1 MLLSSILFLLINV
14 EYISF
19 YYVFWGKRPN
29 GTYDRKMFISVCIS
43 VLLLV
48 ISMNIRDMDIL
59 CIPALLS
66 AIVITF
72 AMYRLSVSE
81 TVRLFIISFPLLSI
95 IESVFDFILLY
106 GVQLEEKY
114 VNIVYT
120 VIIIWI
126 IWIYF
131 LLLGRKI
138 DKDAFLLPAKM
149 NFVVACALFAIEA
162 MISYF
167 TFMII
172 EVILAEKEMIGL
184 GLVITGGGVIV
195 ILILLMI
202 YYFNEQ
208 NKYQLENAVLEKF
221 NEQQKDY
228 FEQLLKKEQGTRQF
242 RHDIIAELM
251 QIKNFCSKEEYAEL
265 ETYVEEM
272 LRDISAISKYDYDV
286 GNEIVNIILNYYLL
300 PIKEKCKIEV
310 KGYISDS
317 LDISGRDLCILAS
330 NLIKNAV
337 EAVEQVTDSE
347 KYIFFEIK
355 CGKLYLQMNMK
366 NTCSEENG
374 MIKDGKMLTT
384 KKDKENHGF
393 GLKNIENTV
402 RKYEGEATY
411 RKENGYF
418 VSEIR
423 IKNNRSSIN

>member
-1 MLLSSILFLLINV
+1 MFSGANV
-14 EYISF
+14 QMEHMT
-19 YYVFWGKRPN
+19 G
-29 GTYDRKMFISVCIS
+29 KMFISSCIS

-48 ISMNIRDMDIL
+48 ISMNISDLDIL
-59 CIPALLS
+59 YVPALLS

-72 AMYRLSVSE
+72 AMYRLSVTE
-81 TVRLFIISFPLLSI
+81 TVRLFFISFPLLSI

-120 VIIIWI
+120 VIIICI

-172 EVILAEKEMIGL
+172 EVILAEKKMIGL

-251 QIKNFCSKEEYAEL
+251 QIK
-265 ETYVEEM
+265 
-272 LRDISAISKYDYDV
+272 
-286 GNEIVNIILNYYLL
+286 
-300 PIKEKCKIEV
+300 KIFV
-310 KGYISDS
+310 
-317 LDISGRDLCILAS
+317 RR
-330 NLIKNAV
+330 KN
-337 EAVEQVTDSE
+337 
-347 KYIFFEIK
+347 
-355 CGKLYLQMNMK
+355 MRN
-366 NTCSEENG
+366 
-374 MIKDGKMLTT
+374 
-384 KKDKENHGF
+384 
-393 GLKNIENTV
+393 
-402 RKYEGEATY
+402 
-411 RKENGYF
+411 
-418 VSEIR
+418 
-423 IKNNRSSIN
+423 

>member
-1 MLLSSILFLLINV
+1 
-14 EYISF
+14 
-19 YYVFWGKRPN
+19 
-29 GTYDRKMFISVCIS
+29 MFISVCIS
-43 VLLLV
+43 ALLLV
-48 ISMNIRDMDIL
+48 ISVTIGQGTIL
-59 CIPALLS
+59 CIAALLS
-66 AIVITF
+66 AMIIIMS
-72 AMYRLSVSE
+72 MYHLTISE
-81 TVRLFIISFPLLSI
+81 TVRLFLTSFLMVSILESI
-95 IESVFDFILLY
+95 IEFILRY
-106 GVQLEEKY
+106 GIQLDERY
-114 VNIVYT
+114 VAIVDT
-120 VIIIWI
+120 GIITYVMWMYYVLI
-126 IWIYF
+126 
-131 LLLGRKI
+131 GRKI
-138 DKDAFLLPAKM
+138 DKDAFLLTTKM

-172 EVILAEKEMIGL
+172 EVVLVEKEMIGL
-184 GLVITGGGVIV
+184 GLVIAGGGVIV

-208 NKYQLENAVLEKF
+208 NKYQLENAVLETF
-221 NEQQKDY
+221 NEQQRDY

-251 QIKNFCSKEEYAEL
+251 QIKNFCAKEEYAEL
-265 ETYVEEM
+265 EAYVEEM

-286 GNEIVNIILNYYLL
+286 GNEIINIILNYYLL
-300 PIKEKCKIEV
+300 PIKDKCKIEV
-310 KGYISDS
+310 RGYISDS
-317 LDISGRDLCILAS
+317 LDISGRDLCILVS

-337 EAVEQVTDSE
+337 EAVVQVTDAE

-366 NTCSEENG
+366 NTCLEENG
-374 MIKDGKMLTT
+374 NIEDGKILTT